1 MHRITLR
8 TVVPALRVRRCAASL
23 VVLGTAGCTS
33 MAPTYKRPEVAMQA
47 VSFKEAPS
55 TPGWHAANPADE
67 QARGPWWLPFGDPTL
82 SEMLP
87 QVEVTNQ
94 NVAAAVARYAAAQA
108 LVAGQ
113 QAQLRPQLQLTA
125 SASRS
130 GVGIATSGGV
140 ATSSGVSV
148 SPTVTTL
155 RVAANASWELDVWGR
170 LRAGV
175 EQAQANAQAGAAD
188 LAGAKLSA
196 QAALATAYF
205 NLREADAEL
214 VLLRDTV
221 AGYERSLE
229 ITNNRYA
236 AGQAARTD
244 VLQAQTQLANTRAD
258 TAALATQRQQSE
270 HAIAVLLGKA
280 PADFALAPGPWTTTV
295 PEVPPALPSELL
307 QRRPDIAS
315 AERAVAA
322 ANAGIGVAR
331 AAYYP
336 SLSLGATAGTSGVRF
351 VDLFDAANT
360 LWSLGLSLAQVL
372 FDGGALD
379 AALKSAEAS
388 RDVTIASYRQTV
400 LTAFQSVEDL
410 LAQRRGLTEQLA
422 LRQQA
427 SAAADLTEQQ
437 VLNRYRAGQVSYTD
451 VVTAQAS
458 ALAARRSVVQLQV
471 GLQTNAIAL
480 VQAIGGGWSAEA
492 H

>member
-1 MHRITLR
+1 MPRDTAAHPTARAR
-8 TVVPALRVRRCAASL
+8 RGALSLAVLLSAA
-23 VVLGTAGCTS
+23 ACTS
-33 MAPTYKRPEVAMQA
+33 MVPTYQRPDVAMQA

-55 TPGWHAANPADE
+55 TPGWNAATPADE
-67 QARGPWWLPFGDPTL
+67 QARGRWWLPFGDATL
-82 SEMLP
+82 NELLP
-87 QVEVTNQ
+87 QVEVSNQ

-113 QAQLRPQLQLTA
+113 QAQLKPQVQLTA
-125 SASRS
+125 SATRS
-130 GVGIATSGGV
+130 GVGINTSGGV
-140 ATSSGVSV
+140 ATTGGVSV

-155 RVAANASWELDVWGR
+155 RAAVNASWELDVWGR

-175 EQAQANAQAGAAD
+175 EQAQASAQASAAD

-196 QAALATAYF
+196 QSALATAYF

-214 VLLRDTV
+214 ALLRDTV
-221 AGYERSLE
+221 AAYERSLQ
-229 ITNNRYA
+229 ITDNRYA

-244 VLQAQTQLANTRAD
+244 VLQAQTQLATTRAQV
-258 TAALATQRQQSE
+258 AALAIQRQQFE

-280 PADFALAPGPWTTTV
+280 PADFALAAAPWTATV
-295 PEVPPALPSELL
+295 PDIPATLPSELL

-379 AALKSAEAS
+379 AALKNAEAS
-388 RDVTIASYRQTV
+388 RDVTIATYRQTV
-400 LTAFQSVEDL
+400 LTSFQSVEDL
-410 LAQRRGLTEQLA
+410 LVQRRGQSEQLA
-422 LRQQA
+422 LLQQA

-437 VLNRYRAGQVSYTD
+437 VLNRYRVGQVSYTD
-451 VVTAQAS
+451 VVTAQTS
-458 ALAARRSVVQLQV
+458 ALTARRSVVQLQV
-471 GLQTNAIAL
+471 GLQANAIAL
-480 VQAIGGGWSAEA
+480 VQALGGGWSAET

>member
-1 MHRITLR
+1 MSHGR
-8 TVVPALRVRRCAASL
+8 TSMVAAGALLAA
-23 VVLGTAGCTS
+23 CTS
-33 MAPTYKRPEVAMQA
+33 IVPPYQRPEVALQA

-55 TPGWHAANPADE
+55 TPGWNEAQPADA
-67 QARGPWWLPFGDPTL
+67 QPRGPWWLPFGDPTL
-82 SEMLP
+82 DALLP
-87 QVEVTNQ
+87 QVEVSNQ
-94 NVAAAVARYAAAQA
+94 SVAAAVARYAAAQA

-113 QAQLRPQLQLTA
+113 QAHLSPQVQL
-125 SASRS
+125 SANATRS

-140 ATSSGVSV
+140 ATAGGVSI

-175 EQAQANAQAGAAD
+175 EQAQASAQASAAD
-188 LAGAKLSA
+188 LAGARLSA
-196 QAALATAYF
+196 QAALASAYF

-214 VLLRDTV
+214 ALLRETV
-221 AGYERSLE
+221 AAFERSAQ

-244 VLQAQTQLANTRAD
+244 VLQAQTQLANTRAEV
-258 TAALATQRQQSE
+258 AALASQRQQFE
-270 HAIAVLLGKA
+270 HAIAVLVGKA
-280 PADFALAPGPWTTTV
+280 PADFALAAGAWTQTV
-295 PEVPPALPSELL
+295 PEVPPTLPSELL

-315 AERAVAA
+315 AERAVAS
-322 ANAGIGVAR
+322 ANAAIGVAR

-336 SLSLGATAGTSGVRF
+336 SLALGATAATSGVRF

-379 AALKSAEAS
+379 AALRNAEAS
-388 RDVTIASYRQTV
+388 RDVTVAVYRQSV
-400 LTAFQSVEDL
+400 LGAMQSVEDL
-410 LAQRRGLTEQLA
+410 LAQRRGLAEQLVQ
-422 LRQQA
+422 RQQA

-437 VLNRYRAGQVSYTD
+437 VLNRYRAGQVGYTD
-451 VVTAQAS
+451 VVTAQTS

-471 GLQTNAIAL
+471 GQQSNAIAL
-480 VQAIGGGWSAEA
+480 VQALGGGWRADA
-492 H
+492 Q